1 MTCFSQCLIK
11 AAHGKVWSF
20 CMGLLFV
27 LISSPA
33 FGAGW
38 EVILNDDGIRV
49 STRDIEG
56 QALPAFK
63 GTGMVQAP
71 MVDVLA
77 VLTDTPRRV
86 EWVHKCSDSRLLKQV
101 TEKNRVIYSRT
112 KAPWPVSDRDV
123 VVRTRSTV
131 DWEKK
136 EIMIRFKGER
146 AFPFAELEGVVRIPR
161 IKGFYRLQAVGESKT
176 RVTYQIDASPGGSL
190 PDWLAELTS
199 QKIPYETI
207 MGLRGQVKKTQAS
220 GVYREKIAEWLER
233 RKEQERE
240 VQEQGVPQKEE
251 PSVPVEAPSKPE

>member
-1 MTCFSQCLIK
+1 MVFKGMQR
-11 AAHGKVWSF
+11 KVRISGIGW
-20 CMGLLFV
+20 GVLLV
-27 LISSPA
+27 MISLPA

-49 STRDIEG
+49 STREIEG

-63 GTGMVQAP
+63 GTGMVHAP

-123 VVRTRSTV
+123 VVRTRSSV

-146 AFPFAELEGVVRIPR
+146 SFPFPELEGVVRIPR
-161 IKGFYRLQAVGESKT
+161 IKGFYRLQAVGEEKT

-207 MGLRGQVKKTQAS
+207 MGLRGQVKKTQVS
-220 GVYREKIAEWLER
+220 GVYKEKIAEWLER
-233 RKEQERE
+233 RKEQEKQA
-240 VQEQGVPQKEE
+240 QELDTPQKEE
-251 PSVPVEAPSKPE
+251 SSPPEEPPPASE